1 MLVATVR
8 DWEAELTSRGL
19 QSVTHFTGAVPPEQ
33 IPGLL
38 ATMDTA
44 VAPYPTNLDF
54 YFSPLKVVEYMAA
67 GLPVVISRIGQLID
81 LVDDD
86 ITGLLCPPG
95 DEAALAN
102 ALERLWQS
110 PDLRQRLGLTARR
123 HILPHY
129 TWDRVANQIL
139 GIAQAILPVLS

>member
-123 HILPHY
+123 HILTHY

-139 GIAQAILPVLS
+139 GLAQAILPVLS

>member
-1 MLVATVR
+1 
-8 DWEAELTSRGL
+8 
-19 QSVTHFTGAVPPEQ
+19 FTGAVPPEQ

-67 GLPVVISRIGQLID
+67 GLPVVVSRIGQLID

-86 ITGLLCPPG
+86 ITGLLAEGGVCV
-95 DEAALAN
+95 DM
-102 ALERLWQS
+102 RL
-110 PDLRQRLGLTARR
+110 LRM
-123 HILPHY
+123 
-129 TWDRVANQIL
+129 
-139 GIAQAILPVLS
+139 